1 MLTRSVFPKVGLA
14 LRLRASAVPRLSFNS
29 SSLLTRRHY
38 AQSWDSKQPNDKVD
52 AHIRVQKLLD
62 QIHEHPQV
70 VVKLNKFSELMV
82 SKGLVDE
89 KNPPGPWQMIKILT
103 DKEVRNAMAEFKVAL
118 EDAKIELGPDQLGP
132 LLTVMGIDK
141 KP

>member
-1 MLTRSVFPKVGLA
+1 
-14 LRLRASAVPRLSFNS
+14 
-29 SSLLTRRHY
+29 
-38 AQSWDSKQPNDKVD
+38 
-52 AHIRVQKLLD
+52 
-62 QIHEHPQV
+62 
-70 VVKLNKFSELMV
+70 MV

-89 KNPPGPWQMIKILT
+89 NNPPSPWQMIKILT